1 MKQLFYNEIQF
12 TYHQKLISLFYV
24 DFCIR
29 SLEKSMFIST
39 SQTASVFVID
49 QPLLCGFLYKV
60 TRKEHVH
67 IDLSDCQC
75 FCHCTVTSTGPFF
88 SFALRTRV
96 PLSFIDTQHRK
107 QQTKLET
114 EVKSVNKKHITTF
127 TFRSFTSEIQADRLS
142 ESISA
147 QN

>member
-1 MKQLFYNEIQF
+1 MAGFKTGQTDEWLYELAVILKIRRSSFFKKVFYDEIQF

-24 DFCIR
+24 DFGIT
-29 SLEKSMFIST
+29 LHEKSMFISIC
-39 SQTASVFVID
+39 QTRSVFVTA
-49 QPLLCGFLYKV
+49 QKRQSVCSFRL
-60 TRKEHVH
+60 
-67 IDLSDCQC
+67 
-75 FCHCTVTSTGPFF
+75 F
-88 SFALRTRV
+88 SERPY

-127 TFRSFTSEIQADRLS
+127 TFQSFTSKKDIPGGSS